1 LPYVLPGNVP
11 AGAYSIQVDLAA
23 EPDMGTASLHGALL
37 YRPASGSDQTL
48 LMMDG
53 TEPATGGFT
62 FMLAGNLPAL
72 DAECGDELVVQLTA
86 GSANFIELS
95 VSGSLP

>member
-1 LPYVLPGNVP
+1 M
-11 AGAYSIQVDLAA
+11 YSIRVDSVS
-23 EPDMGTASLHGALL
+23 EPGMGSASLHGALIH
-37 YRPASGSDQTL
+37 RPASGGADTTL

-53 TEPATGGFT
+53 AQDASGNV
-62 FMLAGNLPAL
+62 MLSLAGNLPAL

-86 GSANFIELS
+86 TGSANFIELS